1 MQSNEKKRVP
11 PESSKQPS
19 VEMSEKTENTK
30 KCDYIDQYFTY
41 KNNQKKELAQA
52 LHNQV
57 PPRRNGDSNLVAN
70 AQSFGDQHALQT
82 TLAFN
87 QRASSGKRAQ
97 DSSTES
103 FAKEN
108 QGEFDLSRSERR
120 SKKTDG
126 EE

>member
-1 MQSNEKKRVP
+1 MESNEKKRAP

-57 PPRRNGDSNLVAN
+57 PPRRNGDANLVAN
-70 AQSFGDQHALQT
+70 AQSFGDQHAL
-82 TLAFN
+82 
-87 QRASSGKRAQ
+87 
-97 DSSTES
+97 
-103 FAKEN
+103 
-108 QGEFDLSRSERR
+108 
-120 SKKTDG
+120 
-126 EE
+126 